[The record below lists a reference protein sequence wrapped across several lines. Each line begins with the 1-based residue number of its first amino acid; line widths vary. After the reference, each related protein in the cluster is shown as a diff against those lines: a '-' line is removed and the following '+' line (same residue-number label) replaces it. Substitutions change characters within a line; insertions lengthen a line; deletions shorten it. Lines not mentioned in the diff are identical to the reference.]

1 MKDNQENAIVA
12 QEKERKTLGEI
23 ISKIL
28 TVICAIAAIALVGVT
43 VFALISAN
51 QNKTPDTGSASPDII
66 TSSTTTTA
74 PSTTLASAEGVKI
87 KGKVYAKADADILAE
102 PSTEATVVA
111 KLKLADTIDFVSVD
125 ESGWCTVVYDGKI
138 CYVHREYLSTKKP
151 ETDTTVSE
159 GDTSA
164 SEGAS
169 NEGTTESTQSGERK
183 VVNLNQKHWSVVV
196 VDKNRQMP
204 EGFEPELAFVADS
217 DYALDK
223 RAATYYDEMYKAA
236 LADNVELTP
245 YSGYRSY
252 STQETNYQSLVDA
265 YLSQG
270 YSQEDAENMAATE
283 ILPAGCSE
291 HNLGLAMDI
300 CGTED
305 SFKDTQQY
313 KWLCENAYKYG
324 FIERYPEGKQDVTGV
339 IPEPWHWRF
348 IGPKYAEDMKS
359 RGAQTL
365 EEYLQSYNFKY

>member
-1 MKDNQENAIVA
+1 VKDKQENAFVTE
-12 QEKERKTLGEI
+12 EKERRTIGEI

-28 TVICAIAAIALVGVT
+28 TVICAIAAIALIGVT
-43 VFALISAN
+43 VFALITAN
-51 QNKTPDTGSASPDII
+51 KDKTPDTGANAPEII
-66 TSSTTTTA
+66 TTSTSTTE

-87 KGKVYAKADADILAE
+87 KGKVYAKAESDILAE
-102 PSTEATVVA
+102 PSKEAAVVA
-111 KLKLADTIDFVSVD
+111 KLNFADTIDFVSVD
-125 ESGWCTVVYDGKI
+125 ENGWCTVVYDGKI

-151 ETDTTVSE
+151 EADTASAE

-164 SEGAS
+164 SESAS
-169 NEGTTESTQSGERK
+169 TGDTTEAAQSGERK

-236 LADNVELTP
+236 LADGVELTP

-252 STQETNYQSLVDA
+252 STQESNYQSLVDA
-265 YLSQG
+265 YLTQG
-270 YSQEDAENMAATE
+270 YSQKEAEDAAATE

-300 CGTED
+300 CGTEE
-305 SFKDTQQY
+305 SFKDTEQY

-324 FIERYPEGKQDVTGV
+324 FIERYPEGKQDITGV

-348 IGPKYAEDMKS
+348 IGTKYAEDMKS
-359 RGAQTL
+359 RGSSTL

>member
-270 YSQEDAENMAATE
+270 YSQEDAEDMAATE